1 MADTTP
7 MDNFEIQQEND
18 FEKISAPG
26 SASDQEGDGL
36 LPPADAPQVSE
47 VSTTTDGKQG
57 EIDTDDDQFN
67 MIGASDVEG
76 FIAEPLVSLD
86 NTNQSQF
93 QPDTEKAV
101 VDDLLAGV
109 GEIPPHSQPDILAFD
124 NNEIDMLSSPEL
136 IDSLDNDVD
145 IQQNSE
151 AGETPLTE
159 QVRSEVEENLFSQS
173 EFNDSEAEPQTIG
186 GALLDGDNGLV
197 SETQVGGD
205 ESQVESLQKADD
217 LDVKGIETLDSLST
231 SIEPEPEIDYGIQPE
246 PKIDYGTPSE
256 REIDYGTLEP
266 ETIAQ
271 SYEPE
276 LESVSQALE
285 EETDNVEPITNFDTD
300 SSPAALVDLAPP
312 VLAAP
317 LNIIQNEPD
326 STDPIED
333 LIQQSQ
339 SDKELD
345 SEADQVKQ
353 EVSEQ
358 SSQLSEENST
368 EGNWLKGVDPRVV
381 ELIYWRDVKKTGV
394 VFGTML
400 AVMLS
405 LAIFSLVSVL
415 AYLSLALL
423 TVSFSFVVYKK
434 IMGAVQKSTDGH
446 PFNDMYFHYLRCVL
460 DMDLALKEDKLKSV
474 IQALLANLNKTV
486 SELRR
491 LFFIEDMVDS
501 IKFGLLL
508 WVSTYLGCCLNGI
521 TLVILAV
528 ISLFTLPKVYETYQ
542 VQIDNYVGLA
552 RAQVNNVMT
561 TVTNKLPFLKKKEKA
576 N

>member
-47 VSTTTDGKQG
+47 VSTTTDGKQ
-57 EIDTDDDQFN
+57 
-67 MIGASDVEG
+67 
-76 FIAEPLVSLD
+76 
-86 NTNQSQF
+86 
-93 QPDTEKAV
+93 
-101 VDDLLAGV
+101 
-109 GEIPPHSQPDILAFD
+109 
-124 NNEIDMLSSPEL
+124 
-136 IDSLDNDVD
+136 
-145 IQQNSE
+145 
-151 AGETPLTE
+151 
-159 QVRSEVEENLFSQS
+159 
-173 EFNDSEAEPQTIG
+173 
-186 GALLDGDNGLV
+186 
-197 SETQVGGD
+197 
-205 ESQVESLQKADD
+205 
-217 LDVKGIETLDSLST
+217 
-231 SIEPEPEIDYGIQPE
+231 
-246 PKIDYGTPSE
+246 
-256 REIDYGTLEP
+256 
-266 ETIAQ
+266 
-271 SYEPE
+271 
-276 LESVSQALE
+276 
-285 EETDNVEPITNFDTD
+285 
-300 SSPAALVDLAPP
+300 
-312 VLAAP
+312 
-317 LNIIQNEPD
+317 
-326 STDPIED
+326 
-333 LIQQSQ
+333 
-339 SDKELD
+339 
-345 SEADQVKQ
+345 
-353 EVSEQ
+353 
-358 SSQLSEENST
+358 
-368 EGNWLKGVDPRVV
+368 GNWLKGVDPRVV

-446 PFNDMYFHYLRCVL
+446 PFKCVL